1 MRRYFG
7 SNGPCQKLETM
18 GDLAG
23 TVFLEPF
30 EEVLK
35 FSDQLIAVKV
45 EGVLVG
51 KSGGGISREEIV
63 TAKEKVLNFLSAT
76 AENKKDP
83 ADLTDHLQKHDL
95 IPFSGS
101 PSFFM
106 KPEKLTIEPLIV
118 IPL

>member
-1 MRRYFG
+1 MRH
-7 SNGPCQKLETM
+7 NGLCRELETM
-18 GDLAG
+18 GELAG

-30 EEVLK
+30 EGVLK
-35 FSDQLIAVKV
+35 FNDQLIAVKV

-51 KSGGGISREEIV
+51 KSGGGINREEIV

-83 ADLTDHLQKHDL
+83 ADLTDHLQKHDF

-106 KPEKLTIEPLIV
+106 NPEKLNIKPVFV